1 MELSIE
7 CQARPEGSKPK
18 AIRRE
23 GRIPANLY
31 GHDGLKSMQLTLDA
45 HELGF
50 LIRDAKVGETPI
62 KVSVPD
68 LKWDGTAVL
77 QEVQAHPWKKGN
89 IYHVS
94 FFVKKG

>member
-7 CQARPEGSKPK
+7 CQARVEGSKPK
-18 AIRRE
+18 AIRRD

-31 GHDGLKSMQLTLDA
+31 GHNGTESMLLTIDA

-50 LIRDAKVGETPI
+50 IVRDAKVGETPI
-62 KVSVPD
+62 KVSIPD

-77 QEVQAHPWKKGN
+77 QEVQSHPWKKGN

-94 FFVKKG
+94 FFVK